1 MWATNITVLEALK
14 TMPFINLGGRILLIN
29 CMHLKGCRARR
40 KPSAAF
46 RPVKDPA
53 ASRNDQGKGIMKFGV
68 SSWRMNATKFGVA
81 RYTDYLVSAMSRQ
94 LSLTDSITLFAPLPI
109 TPPIKSHGAP
119 VYERT
124 IGPRLTNALW
134 ENLILPF
141 NCRDMDVLFG
151 PSYTLPIFGSGKK
164 VVCIHSVNEAEKG
177 QHSFW
182 YNLTYGLKYRL
193 SAKIADRVIVNS
205 QSNKDRVVS
214 YYGIS
219 PDKVDV
225 IWLGVDDKFKPLEGD
240 QADTIL
246 RDTRV
251 RYIGEDRPYVL
262 FVGTMSA
269 RRNIPTLI
277 KAFAKAKKQHNLP
290 HALFLVGQNKEGI
303 PVEQLAQDSG
313 IGDSVVHFGG
323 TFEHHGGIVPIY
335 NAADLFVMPSNTE
348 GFSLTL
354 PEAMACGVPAITS
367 ASSSLGEV
375 ANGYAYT
382 LDHVEQNNLSRAI
395 AEVLTDRKLHK
406 KLKERGLMRA
416 QDLRWDMCAKKTLDV
431 LRQVAES

>member
-1 MWATNITVLEALK
+1 
-14 TMPFINLGGRILLIN
+14 
-29 CMHLKGCRARR
+29 
-40 KPSAAF
+40 
-46 RPVKDPA
+46 
-53 ASRNDQGKGIMKFGV
+53 
-68 SSWRMNATKFGVA
+68 MNAARFGVA
-81 RYTDYLVSAMSRQ
+81 RYTDYLISAMSRQ
-94 LSLTDSITLFAPLPI
+94 LSSEDSITLFAPRPI
-109 TPPIKSHGAP
+109 SPPVKSQGAP
-119 VYERT
+119 IHERT

-141 NCRDMDVLFG
+141 KCGDMDVIFG
-151 PSYTLPIFGSGKK
+151 PSYTLPVFSPGKK
-164 VVCIHSVNEAEKG
+164 VVCIHSVNEAEQG

-193 SAKIADRVIVNS
+193 SAKVADRVIVNS

-214 YYGIS
+214 HYGIS

-225 IWLGVDDKFKPLEGD
+225 IWLGVDEKFRPMKGDK
-240 QADTIL
+240 ANVIL

-251 RYIGEDRPYVL
+251 QYIGEDRPYVL

-269 RRNIPTLI
+269 RRNIPMLI
-277 KAFAKAKKQHNLP
+277 KAFAKAKKRHELP

-303 PVEQLAQDSG
+303 PIDQLARDSG
-313 IGDSVVHFGG
+313 VENSVVHFGG
-323 TFEHHGGIVPIY
+323 TFERHDGIVPIY

-375 ANGYAYT
+375 ANGYAHT
-382 LDHVEQNNLSRAI
+382 LDHVEEENLSEAI
-395 AEVLTDRKLHK
+395 AEVLTNRQLHQN
-406 KLKERGLMRA
+406 LRERGLERA
-416 QDLRWDMCAKKTLDV
+416 RELRWDECARKTLLV
-431 LRQVAES
+431 LRQVAEN

>member
-1 MWATNITVLEALK
+1 
-14 TMPFINLGGRILLIN
+14 
-29 CMHLKGCRARR
+29 
-40 KPSAAF
+40 
-46 RPVKDPA
+46 
-53 ASRNDQGKGIMKFGV
+53 MKLGV
-68 SSWRMNATKFGVA
+68 SAWRLNATRFGVA

-94 LSLTDSITLFAPLPI
+94 LTPNDSITLFAPTPILPQ
-109 TPPIKSHGAP
+109 IKSQGAP
-119 VYERT
+119 IYERT
-124 IGPRLTNALW
+124 VGPRLTNALW

-193 SAKIADRVIVNS
+193 SAKVADRVIVNS
-205 QSNKDRVVS
+205 QSNKDRVVNH
-214 YYGIS
+214 YGIS

-225 IWLGVDDKFKPLEGD
+225 IWLGVDDKFKPLEDD

-246 RDTRV
+246 RHTRV

-277 KAFAKAKKQHNLP
+277 KAFAKAKKQQDLP

-303 PVEQLAQDSG
+303 PIGQLARDAG
-313 IGDSVVHFGG
+313 VEDSVVHFGG
-323 TFEHHGGIVPIY
+323 TFENHGGIIPIY
-335 NAADLFVMPSNTE
+335 NAADLFVMPANTE

-375 ANGYAYT
+375 ANGYAHT
-382 LDHVEQNNLSRAI
+382 LDHIDEENLSAAI
-395 AEVLTDRKLHK
+395 AEVLTDRQLHK
-406 KLKERGLMRA
+406 KLKERGLERA
-416 QDLRWDMCAKKTLDV
+416 KELRWDKCAKKTLAV